1 MAEKPQE
8 TEKQVDIE
16 VIEATSDPPVQ
27 VKKQNNVKKRKKGE
41 NVRRWFKRIKPSF

>member
-1 MAEKPQE
+1 MAKKPQE

-27 VKKQNNVKKRKKGE
+27 VKKQNNVKKKKEGRKCKE
-41 NVRRWFKRIKPSF
+41 MV

>member
-1 MAEKPQE
+1 MAKKPQE

-27 VKKQNNVKKRKKGE
+27 VKE
-41 NVRRWFKRIKPSF
+41 

>member
-8 TEKQVDIE
+8 TEKQADIE

-27 VKKQNNVKKRKKGE
+27 VKE
-41 NVRRWFKRIKPSF
+41 